1 MKKVSYSY
9 ISLCALLSLFISC
22 TSGSPDKSAK
32 EESSKIDPL
41 TAHIDSTI
49 SPAEDFFGF
58 ANGRW
63 FNENPIPASES
74 SNGIFLIIQDS
85 VNAAVKEICEK
96 SSQNTAAAKGSN
108 QQKIGD
114 LFFSGMDT
122 ASINK
127 AGSTALKA
135 DMEAIDKIADTKS
148 LAKQAALLHRMGVPV
163 LFDFDV
169 RQDEK
174 ISSQM
179 IIILTQGG
187 IGLPERDYYTNTDA
201 RTLEIKSAYAAHIQ
215 KMFVLAGSSDAEAKQ
230 NAQAILKIETALA
243 KGSRKME
250 ALRDPFKNYNKM
262 TLAGLAKFSK
272 SIDWKEMMS
281 NLGVPAADSVNVGQP
296 EFFSNLDAV
305 LKNAPLADLKV
316 YLKWNLLSNYAAYMS
331 RDFEY
336 EDFLFYTQKL
346 SGNKEQKPRWQ
357 TVVETTDKVLGDLV
371 GQEYVAN
378 YLPPNTKEKLLEIG
392 NNIMEVYRD
401 RITKCDWMSEPTK
414 VKALKK
420 LGTVSMK
427 IGYPDKW
434 KDYSALEI
442 NRNSFTQNIKNAKI
456 WNYNEMIAKHGKP
469 VDRTEWHMTPQMYNA
484 YYNPSNNEIVIPA
497 CNILVPGYSK
507 NEMPEDAILYGI
519 IGGST
524 FGHEITHGFDDEGSL
539 YDENGNLND
548 WWTKEDRANFKQRTQ
563 LMVQQYDSYVMLDTL
578 HLRGLNTLG
587 ENLADLGGVIMGYE
601 AFKKTKEGKENKKI
615 NGYTADQRFFLA
627 YAFAW
632 LSQRRN
638 EEVAKRI
645 MTDVHSPAKYRV
657 NGPLSD
663 IPEFYQA
670 FSIKPG
676 DKMYREESVRVK
688 IW

>member
-1 MKKVSYSY
+1 
-9 ISLCALLSLFISC
+9 
-22 TSGSPDKSAK
+22 
-32 EESSKIDPL
+32 
-41 TAHIDSTI
+41 
-49 SPAEDFFGF
+49 
-58 ANGRW
+58 
-63 FNENPIPASES
+63 
-74 SNGIFLIIQDS
+74 
-85 VNAAVKEICEK
+85 
-96 SSQNTAAAKGSN
+96 
-108 QQKIGD
+108 
-114 LFFSGMDT
+114 
-122 ASINK
+122 
-127 AGSTALKA
+127 
-135 DMEAIDKIADTKS
+135 
-148 LAKQAALLHRMGVPV
+148 
-163 LFDFDV
+163 
-169 RQDEK
+169 
-174 ISSQM
+174 
-179 IIILTQGG
+179 
-187 IGLPERDYYTNTDA
+187 
-201 RTLEIKSAYAAHIQ
+201 
-215 KMFVLAGSSDAEAKQ
+215 
-230 NAQAILKIETALA
+230 
-243 KGSRKME
+243 
-250 ALRDPFKNYNKM
+250 
-262 TLAGLAKFSK
+262 
-272 SIDWKEMMS
+272 
-281 NLGVPAADSVNVGQP
+281 
-296 EFFSNLDAV
+296 
-305 LKNAPLADLKV
+305 
-316 YLKWNLLSNYAAYMS
+316 
-331 RDFEY
+331 
-336 EDFLFYTQKL
+336 
-346 SGNKEQKPRWQ
+346 
-357 TVVETTDKVLGDLV
+357 
-371 GQEYVAN
+371 
-378 YLPPNTKEKLLEIG
+378 
-392 NNIMEVYRD
+392 MEVYRD

-442 NRNSFTQNIKNAKI
+442 TRNSFTQNIKNAKI

-601 AFKKTKEGKENKKI
+601 AFKKTKEGKENKKT
-615 NGYTADQRFFLA
+615 NGYTADQRFFLG

-632 LSQRRN
+632 LNQRRN

-645 MTDVHSPAKYRV
+645 MTDVHSPSKYRV